1 MPLPQEYHNYK
12 LPNASQ
18 GSRHFFSLFSASE
31 WGFDR
36 YYEETHSD
44 KNKSKHF
51 KKIVDDYGKDLNW
64 IAQMNG
70 IPAPIKSHA
79 RFLLKQKKVS
89 GIMRYEMVIELII
102 IISQKKM
109 N

>member
-1 MPLPQEYHNYK
+1 MPLPEEYHNYK
-12 LPNASQ
+12 LPEVSK

-31 WGFDR
+31 RGFDR

-64 IAQMNG
+64 ITQMNR
-70 IPAPIKSHA
+70 IPAPIKSY
-79 RFLLKQKKVS
+79 LIYLED
-89 GIMRYEMVIELII
+89 ILNEM
-102 IISQKKM
+102 
-109 N
+109 